1 MTNGEWIRSM
11 NNDELATWLHN
22 ICAFV
27 SKDDEPYLSML
38 DSNGKEIEIHD
49 ACGDI
54 VCWLREENTRRNT
67 TTNADKIRNLSDEEL
82 ADLLAW
88 GEVYAEGLKVPS
100 CDEGCEDCES
110 GCALEC
116 PIEKREKNIR
126 EWLQEQEE

>member
-1 MTNGEWIRSM
+1 MM
-11 NNDELATWLHN
+11 NWLLGY
-22 ICAFV
+22 IIYAFV
-27 SKDDEPYLSML
+27 SKDDEPYLSVL
-38 DSNGKEIEIHD
+38 NSNGNEIEIHD
-49 ACGDI
+49 ACGGI

-82 ADLLAW
+82 VDLLAW

-110 GCALEC
+110 GCALKC

-126 EWLQEQEE
+126 EWLQEQEG